1 MMRIVA
7 AALAVLMLAEAAHA
21 QAIGGSGGARK
32 QHQQRTDKSDTQ
44 KTKADDKAYNAAL
57 KSIPDK
63 SFDPWHNVR

>member
-7 AALAVLMLAEAAHA
+7 AALAMLMLTEAGHA
-21 QAIGGSGGARK
+21 QAMGGNGGARK
-32 QHQQRTDKSDTQ
+32 QHQKRTDKSDTQ

-63 SFDPWHNVR
+63 PFDPWHNVR